1 MVLVYKCIHTQYCG
15 NVYFALDS
23 TFFPGRCA
31 EVRVG
36 EKVIGRLGVLH
47 PDVITAFD
55 LTLPVSAVEI
65 DIEQFL

>member
-1 MVLVYKCIHTQYCG
+1 MFI
-15 NVYFALDS
+15 FALDS

-31 EVRVG
+31 EVCVG